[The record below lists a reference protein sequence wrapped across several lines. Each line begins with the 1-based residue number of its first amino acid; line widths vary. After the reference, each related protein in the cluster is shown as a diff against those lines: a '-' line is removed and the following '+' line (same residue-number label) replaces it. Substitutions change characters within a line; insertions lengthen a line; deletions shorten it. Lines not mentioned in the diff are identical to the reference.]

1 MKLDHFD
8 RFDHVCQKL
17 LSGGNQPILRFLFHV
32 LISQDL
38 VCLVATREY
47 RGWFGQFILQFPK
60 YRKIDHKGR

>member
-8 RFDHVCQKL
+8 RFDHFCQKL

-47 RGWFGQFILQFPK
+47 RG
-60 YRKIDHKGR
+60 